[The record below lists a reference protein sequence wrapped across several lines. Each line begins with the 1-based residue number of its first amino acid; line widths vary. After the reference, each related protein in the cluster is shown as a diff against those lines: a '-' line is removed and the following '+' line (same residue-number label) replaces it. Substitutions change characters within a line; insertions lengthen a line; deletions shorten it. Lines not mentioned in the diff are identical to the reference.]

1 MRMLGLLRNQ
11 VANGAPQRRADQY
24 ECGAARGC
32 GAQEN
37 AMTFT
42 ELLRNVGLFGAAV
55 MCCLAVLSIFSVA
68 VMVDKYRRFRAAA
81 SETQIFKPLLAK
93 FTHGGEVQELI
104 DAAQQHQKSHVAQ
117 VVSAGILEYDGV
129 REAGGDQS
137 ASLDQVTSAL
147 RDSMSETLVQLKQG
161 LGFLATIGSTAPFV
175 GLFGTV
181 AGIINAF
188 RNIAA
193 TGSGGMSVVSG
204 GIAEALVT
212 TALGIFVA
220 IPAVAGFNY
229 FTGRIENFHIEMNR
243 ASTKL
248 VNRLF
253 KAPQID
259 RVAKMS
265 VDAEENDYAA
275 R

>member
-1 MRMLGLLRNQ
+1 
-11 VANGAPQRRADQY
+11 
-24 ECGAARGC
+24 
-32 GAQEN
+32 
-37 AMTFT
+37 
-42 ELLRNVGLFGAAV
+42 
-55 MCCLAVLSIFSVA
+55 
-68 VMVDKYRRFRAAA
+68 
-81 SETQIFKPLLAK
+81 
-93 FTHGGEVQELI
+93 
-104 DAAQQHQKSHVAQ
+104 VAQ
-117 VVSAGILEYDGV
+117 VVSAGILEYEGV
-129 REAGGDQS
+129 REAGGDPS
-137 ASLDQVTSAL
+137 ASLELVTSAL

-220 IPAVAGFNY
+220 IPAVAAFNY

-243 ASTKL
+243 ASTQL

-265 VDAEENDYAA
+265 VDAEESDYAA

>member
-1 MRMLGLLRNQ
+1 
-11 VANGAPQRRADQY
+11 
-24 ECGAARGC
+24 
-32 GAQEN
+32 
-37 AMTFT
+37 MTFT
-42 ELLRNVGLFGAAV
+42 ELLRNVGVFGAAV
-55 MCCLAVLSIFSVA
+55 ICCLISLSFFSVA
-68 VMVDKYRRFRAAA
+68 VMVNKYRYFRAAA
-81 SETQIFKPLLAK
+81 RESQIFKDTFTK
-93 FTHGGEVQELI
+93 FLHGGEVQELI
-104 DAAQQHQKSHVAQ
+104 EAVEQNQKSHLAQ
-117 VVSAGILEYDGV
+117 VVGAGILEYEGV
-129 REAGGDQS
+129 RKSGGDAS
-137 ASLDQVTSAL
+137 ASHELVTDAL
-147 RDSMSETLVQLKQG
+147 RDAMSETLIQLKQG

-229 FTGRIENFHIEMNR
+229 FTGRVEIFHIELNR

-253 KAPQID
+253 KAPQINE
-259 RVAKMS
+259 RQGKIS
-265 VDAEENDYAA
+265 VDEQEDTYAA

>member
-1 MRMLGLLRNQ
+1 
-11 VANGAPQRRADQY
+11 
-24 ECGAARGC
+24 
-32 GAQEN
+32 
-37 AMTFT
+37 MTFT

-55 MCCLAVLSIFSVA
+55 IFCLIALSIFSVA
-68 VMVDKYRRFRAAA
+68 VMVDKYRRFRTA
-81 SETQIFKPLLAK
+81 SRESQIFKTVYAK
-93 FTHGGEVQELI
+93 FLHGGDVQELI
-104 DAAQQHQKSHVAQ
+104 DGVGQHQKSYVAQ
-117 VVSAGILEYDGV
+117 VVSAGILEYEGV
-129 REAGGDQS
+129 RKAGGDPA
-137 ASLDQVTSAL
+137 ASLELVTSAL

-161 LGFLATIGSTAPFV
+161 MGFLATIGSTAPFV

-220 IPAVAGFNY
+220 IPAVAAFNY
-229 FTGRIENFHIEMNR
+229 FTGKIENFHIEMNR
-243 ASTKL
+243 ASTKM

-253 KAPQID
+253 KAPQIIEQE
-259 RVAKMS
+259 VKMS
-265 VDAEENDYAA
+265 VDAEENEYAA

>member
-1 MRMLGLLRNQ
+1 
-11 VANGAPQRRADQY
+11 
-24 ECGAARGC
+24 
-32 GAQEN
+32 
-37 AMTFT
+37 MTFT

-55 MCCLAVLSIFSVA
+55 IVCLVLLSIFSVA
-68 VMVDKYRRFRAAA
+68 VMVDKYRRFRAALRE
-81 SETQIFKPLLAK
+81 SQNFKPLFAK
-93 FTHGGEVQELI
+93 FLHGGEIQELI
-104 DAAQQHQKSHVAQ
+104 DALRQHEKSHVAQ
-117 VVSAGILEYDGV
+117 VVSAGILEYEGV
-129 REAGGDQS
+129 REAGGDPA
-137 ASLDQVTSAL
+137 ASLELVTSAV
-147 RDSMSETLVQLKQG
+147 RDSMSETLVQLRQG

-204 GIAEALVT
+204 GMAEALVT

-220 IPAVAGFNY
+220 IPAVAAFNY
-229 FTGRIENFHIEMNR
+229 FTGKVENFHIEMNR

-253 KAPQID
+253 KSPQID

-265 VDAEENDYAA
+265 VDTEESAYAA

>member
-1 MRMLGLLRNQ
+1 
-11 VANGAPQRRADQY
+11 
-24 ECGAARGC
+24 
-32 GAQEN
+32 
-37 AMTFT
+37 MTFT
-42 ELLRNVGLFGAAV
+42 ELLRNVGVFGAAV
-55 MCCLAVLSIFSVA
+55 ICCLISLSFFSVA
-68 VMVDKYRRFRAAA
+68 VMVNKFRRFSATTR
-81 SETQIFKPLLAK
+81 ETQAFKPLLAK

-104 DAAQQHQKSHVAQ
+104 EAAHQHQKSHVAQ
-117 VVSAGILEYDGV
+117 VVLAGILEYDGV
-129 REAGGDQS
+129 RESGGDQS
-137 ASLDQVTSAL
+137 ASADLVTSAL

-220 IPAVAGFNY
+220 IPAVAAFNY

-243 ASTKL
+243 ASTHL

-265 VDAEENDYAA
+265 MDTEDNEYAA